1 MIEYWVR
8 PKGVA
13 PDVLFALL
21 CGDVSAPATFG
32 VNRSGWAPT
41 VQLTAYLRALPA
53 DGWLRIMCTTV
64 QIGQD
69 WFDEDHIVVDCEG
82 HIVVQ
87 SRQLAMVP
95 PARSNAP
102 CGVCNALTVAR
113 IAIIGGG
120 SIGEALL
127 SGLLR
132 AGRQVKDLVV
142 AEKDP
147 DRAKYLSETYS
158 VLVTSVADAAE
169 NASFVIVAV
178 KPADVT
184 LVIDEIA
191 DAAAHAESDSAEQ
204 VFVTVAAGV
213 TTDFYEA
220 KLPAGAPVV
229 RVMPNAPVVVGGGVS
244 ALAPGRFATAEQLKE
259 VSAIFDA
266 VGGVLTV
273 PESQMDAVTA
283 LSGSGPAYFFLVV
296 EALVDAG
303 VAAGLSRP
311 VATDLVVQTMAGSA
325 AMLLE
330 RLDAQQPAG
339 DAAMGTAMDTTAAQL
354 RATVTSP
361 GGTTAAGLR
370 ELERG
375 GLRAALADGC

>member
-1 MIEYWVR
+1 MLS
-8 PKGVA
+8 P
-13 PDVLFALL
+13 
-21 CGDVSAPATFG
+21 
-32 VNRSGWAPT
+32 
-41 VQLTAYLRALPA
+41 
-53 DGWLRIMCTTV
+53 
-64 QIGQD
+64 
-69 WFDEDHIVVDCEG
+69 
-82 HIVVQ
+82 
-87 SRQLAMVP
+87 
-95 PARSNAP
+95 
-102 CGVCNALTVAR
+102 VAR
-113 IAIIGGG
+113 IAIVGGG

-132 AGRQVKDLVV
+132 AGRQVKDMVV
-142 AEKDP
+142 AERDA

-158 VLVTSVADAAE
+158 VLVTTVDDAAE
-169 NASFVIVAV
+169 NAKFVIVAV
-178 KPADVT
+178 KPADVES
-184 LVIDEIA
+184 VIGDIA
-191 DAAAHAESDSAEQ
+191 EAAARAESNSAEQ

-213 TTDFYEA
+213 TTAYYEN
-220 KLPAGAPVV
+220 KLPAGSPVI

-244 ALAPGRFATAEQLKE
+244 ALARGRFATPEHLKE

-273 PESQMDAVTA
+273 PESQLDAVTA
-283 LSGSGPAYFFLVV
+283 VSGSGPAYFFLMV

-303 VAAGLSRP
+303 VSVGLSRT

-330 RLDAQQPAG
+330 RLDEAQPVG

-375 GLRAALADGC
+375 GLRSAVTEAVSAAKKRSEQLGITTE

>member
-1 MIEYWVR
+1 M
-8 PKGVA
+8 
-13 PDVLFALL
+13 L
-21 CGDVSAPATFG
+21 
-32 VNRSGWAPT
+32 
-41 VQLTAYLRALPA
+41 
-53 DGWLRIMCTTV
+53 
-64 QIGQD
+64 
-69 WFDEDHIVVDCEG
+69 
-82 HIVVQ
+82 
-87 SRQLAMVP
+87 SRM
-95 PARSNAP
+95 
-102 CGVCNALTVAR
+102 AR

-127 SGLLR
+127 AGMLR

-147 DRAKYLSETYS
+147 DRAKYLSGKYS
-158 VLVTSVADAAE
+158 VLVTTVAEAVPTAAY
-169 NASFVIVAV
+169 VIVAV
-178 KPADVT
+178 KPFDVEG
-184 LVIDEIA
+184 LVSEIA
-191 DAAAHAESDSAEQ
+191 EAAAHAESDTADQ

-213 TTDFYEA
+213 TTAFYEN
-220 KLPAGAPVV
+220 KLPAGAPVI

-244 ALAPGRFATAEQLKE
+244 ALARGRFATPEHLKE

-266 VGGVLTV
+266 VGGVLSV
-273 PESQMDAVTA
+273 PESQLDAVTA
-283 LSGSGPAYFFLVV
+283 VSGSGPAYFFLMV

-303 VAAGLSRP
+303 VAAGLSRS

-330 RLDAQQPAG
+330 RLDEAEPAG
-339 DAAMGTAMDTTAAQL
+339 DVAMGTAIDTTAAQL

-375 GLRAALADGC
+375 GLRAAVADAVAAAKSRSEQLGITSG

>member
-1 MIEYWVR
+1 M
-8 PKGVA
+8 
-13 PDVLFALL
+13 L
-21 CGDVSAPATFG
+21 
-32 VNRSGWAPT
+32 
-41 VQLTAYLRALPA
+41 
-53 DGWLRIMCTTV
+53 
-64 QIGQD
+64 
-69 WFDEDHIVVDCEG
+69 
-82 HIVVQ
+82 
-87 SRQLAMVP
+87 SRM
-95 PARSNAP
+95 
-102 CGVCNALTVAR
+102 AR

-127 SGLLR
+127 SGMLR

-142 AEKDP
+142 AEKFP

-158 VLVTSVADAAE
+158 VLVTTVSDAVDTATY
-169 NASFVIVAV
+169 VIVAV
-178 KPADVT
+178 KPADAGIVT
-184 LVIDEIA
+184 GEIA
-191 DAAAHAESDSAEQ
+191 DAVAKAESDTTEQ
-204 VFVTVAAGV
+204 VFVSVVAGV
-213 TTDFYEA
+213 TTEFYEN
-220 KLPAGAPVV
+220 KLPAGSPVI

-244 ALAPGRFATAEQLKE
+244 ALARGRFATEEQLKE

-273 PESQMDAVTA
+273 PESQLDAVTA
-283 LSGSGPAYFFLVV
+283 VSGSGPAYFFLLV

-303 VAAGLSRP
+303 VGAGLTRS

-330 RLDAQQPAG
+330 RLDEAQPAG
-339 DAAMGTAMDTTAAQL
+339 DAALGTAMDTTAAQL

-375 GLRAALADGC
+375 GLRTAVAAAVEAAKKRSEQLGITTE

>member
-1 MIEYWVR
+1 M
-8 PKGVA
+8 
-13 PDVLFALL
+13 
-21 CGDVSAPATFG
+21 
-32 VNRSGWAPT
+32 
-41 VQLTAYLRALPA
+41 
-53 DGWLRIMCTTV
+53 
-64 QIGQD
+64 
-69 WFDEDHIVVDCEG
+69 
-82 HIVVQ
+82 
-87 SRQLAMVP
+87 
-95 PARSNAP
+95 
-102 CGVCNALTVAR
+102 AR

-132 AGRQVKDLVV
+132 AGRQVKDMVI
-142 AEKDP
+142 AEKFP
-147 DRAKYLSETYS
+147 DRAKYLSDTYS
-158 VLVTSVADAAE
+158 VLVTTVADAVE
-169 NASFVIVAV
+169 TGTYIIVAV
-178 KPADVT
+178 KPADVET
-184 LVIDEIA
+184 VIGDIA
-191 DAAAHAESDSAEQ
+191 EAAAKAESNTAEQ

-213 TTDFYEA
+213 TTAYYEA
-220 KLPAGAPVV
+220 KLPAGSPVI

-244 ALAPGRFATAEQLKE
+244 ALARGRFATPEHLKE

-273 PESQMDAVTA
+273 PESQLDAVTA
-283 LSGSGPAYFFLVV
+283 VSGSGPAYFFLMV

-303 VAAGLSRP
+303 VAAGLSRS

-330 RLDAQQPAG
+330 RLDEAQSAG
-339 DAAMGTAMDTTAAQL
+339 DAAGSSLGSALDTTAAQL

-375 GLRAALADGC
+375 GLRAAVADAVDAAKRRSEQLGITSE

>member
-1 MIEYWVR
+1 M
-8 PKGVA
+8 
-13 PDVLFALL
+13 L
-21 CGDVSAPATFG
+21 
-32 VNRSGWAPT
+32 
-41 VQLTAYLRALPA
+41 
-53 DGWLRIMCTTV
+53 
-64 QIGQD
+64 
-69 WFDEDHIVVDCEG
+69 
-82 HIVVQ
+82 
-87 SRQLAMVP
+87 SRM
-95 PARSNAP
+95 
-102 CGVCNALTVAR
+102 AR

-120 SIGEALL
+120 SMGEALL

-142 AEKDP
+142 AEKHP

-158 VLVTSVADAAE
+158 VLVTTVADAVDTATY
-169 NASFVIVAV
+169 VIVAV
-178 KPADVT
+178 KPADVES
-184 LVIDEIA
+184 VIGEIA
-191 DAAAHAESDSAEQ
+191 EAAAGAESSAVEQ

-213 TTDFYEA
+213 TTGYYEA
-220 KLPAGAPVV
+220 KLPAGSPVI

-244 ALAPGRFATAEQLKE
+244 ALARGRFATPDQLKA

-266 VGGVLTV
+266 VGGVLSV
-273 PESQMDAVTA
+273 PESQLDAVTA
-283 LSGSGPAYFFLVV
+283 VSGSGPAYFFLMV

-303 VAAGLSRP
+303 VAVGLSRS

-330 RLDAQQPAG
+330 RLDEAQPAG

-375 GLRAALADGC
+375 GLRTAVTEAVLAAKKRSEQLGITSK